1 MSRCQECGFKNAEG
15 KKNCE
20 KCGSKLYDLSSVN
33 FNPDVVRTNLPQ
45 EGFKTI
51 KAINDKDAEEQK
63 NVNPPFMN
71 VSHHTQPLS
80 SLNFDTDETTS
91 KKFTLVNERTGEKS
105 TFDAIE
111 KLNRE
116 NLAPENLTISSQK
129 HLVISFENN
138 QWHIQDESTNGAT
151 FIQVKNKM
159 RIEKGMRI
167 IIGNQIFR
175 FEE

>member
-1 MSRCQECGFKNAEG
+1 VIDDKVADE
-15 KKNCE
+15 KK
-20 KCGSKLYDLSSVN
+20 D
-33 FNPDVVRTNLPQ
+33 
-45 EGFKTI
+45 
-51 KAINDKDAEEQK
+51 
-63 NVNPPFMN
+63 VNPPFTN
-71 VSHHTQPLS
+71 NHHHTQPLS
-80 SLNFDTDETTS
+80 ALNFDTDETPA
-91 KKFTLVNERTGEKS
+91 KKFTLVNEKTGEKS

-116 NLAPENLTISSQK
+116 NLAPDNLSISSEK